1 MVATWGSNSDD
12 DKVDET
18 TLMALEIQTWRKKMI
33 LLRDELFNNL
43 TSLKFDFIDLE
54 TCKNTIEK
62 ENCTL
67 KEQDFDF
74 KEKEEVLKY
83 YPQGHHGV
91 DKAFELLQVTTMD
104 RYLKYHVQEFE
115 RTINEKIPSLLTCRQ
130 KTHRHKHNFPG
141 CPRSGGTCTDKGGCM
156 LSDKGPWNDPEI
168 MRDWEDLLYA
178 EHFHNEK
185 LTLQETLGLGIM

>member
-1 MVATWGSNSDD
+1 M
-12 DKVDET
+12 
-18 TLMALEIQTWRKKMI
+18 
-33 LLRDELFNNL
+33 
-43 TSLKFDFIDLE
+43 
-54 TCKNTIEK
+54 C
-62 ENCTL
+62 
-67 KEQDFDF
+67 QDFDF

-115 RTINEKIPSLLTCRQ
+115 RTINEKIPSLLTCSQ

-141 CPRSGGTCTDKGGCM
+141 CPRSGMHLKTSTSQQGISFNASRQLMAIITPRACVECTSSMLILDSVSCGTPSSHSLTPKTTQKIYVLGNKYQSKLLEIIDASKLPEFLGGTCTDKGGCM

-168 MRDWEDLLYA
+168 MRGFL
-178 EHFHNEK
+178 
-185 LTLQETLGLGIM
+185 